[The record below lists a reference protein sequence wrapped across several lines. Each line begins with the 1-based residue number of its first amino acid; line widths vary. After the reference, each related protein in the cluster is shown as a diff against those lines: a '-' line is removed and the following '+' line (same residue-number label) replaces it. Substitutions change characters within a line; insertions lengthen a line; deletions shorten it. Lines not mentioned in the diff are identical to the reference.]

1 MKKIISI
8 ISIIALILSFAACGK
23 NDGKVTTNNQ
33 TTSPSQSDVT
43 SAKGQVYFLN
53 FKPEVSKVYEEI
65 AKEYENETGVKVKVV
80 TAASDTYEQTL
91 TSEIAKS
98 NPPTIFQ
105 INGPV
110 GYQGWKNYCADLKD
124 TKLYSLLSDKS
135 LAITSEDGVY
145 GIPYVIEGY
154 GIIYN
159 EEITDKYFALDTK
172 ETDLTSMEQINSF
185 DKLKALVED
194 MTKHKSELGID
205 GVFASTSFAPGNQWR
220 WNTHLLNIPY
230 HYEMAEIDN
239 YDSSTLA
246 GLAKENFAFSYN
258 NNFRNIFDLYLMN
271 SVTDK
276 KLTGSKSVGDSMA
289 EFALGKC
296 AMVQN
301 GSWAYSEISAT
312 EGNTV
317 KADKIKMIPI
327 YTGLEGEES
336 QGLCIGTENY
346 LAINA
351 KASEEDRKASED
363 FLYWLFS
370 SEKGKRIVSEEL
382 GFVTPFKTMTDV
394 TLKDPLA
401 NEILRWTNSENID
414 SVPWA
419 FIAFP
424 GITFKDEVG
433 NALLEYAQG
442 SAPWEETA
450 EKIKDA
456 YKKAKSDA
464 ADTEKSQSQSDN
476 NEKAQTQSSSSEKTQ
491 TQPGNNERTQP
502 QSGNNEKPQAQS

>member
-1 MKKIISI
+1 MKKVISI
-8 ISIIALILSFAACGK
+8 LSVIALIISFAACGK
-23 NDGKVTTNNQ
+23 NDGKVTTTNPSS
-33 TTSPSQSDVT
+33 TSQPLSDT
-43 SAKGQVYFLN
+43 ATAKGEVYFLN

-110 GYQGWKNYCADLKD
+110 GYQSWKNYCADLKD

-135 LAITSEDGVY
+135 LAITSEGGVY

-172 ETDLTSMEQINSF
+172 ETDFTSMEQINSF
-185 DKLKALVED
+185 DKLKSLVED
-194 MTKHKSELGID
+194 MTKNKQALGIE

-230 HYEMAEIDN
+230 HEEMDEIDN
-239 YDSSTLA
+239 YESSTLA
-246 GLAKENFAFSYN
+246 GLSNEDFTFAHSK
-258 NNFRNIFDLYLMN
+258 NFRNIFDLYLMN

-312 EGNTV
+312 QGNTV
-317 KADKIKMIPI
+317 KSDKIKMLPI
-327 YTGLEGEES
+327 YMGLDDEED

-346 LAINA
+346 LAINE
-351 KASEEDRKASED
+351 KASAEDKKAAED

-370 SEKGKRIVSEEL
+370 SEKGKRYVSEEL

-401 NEILRWTNSENID
+401 NEILRWTNSEDID

-424 GITFKDEVG
+424 GIAFKDEVG

-456 YKKAKSDA
+456 YKKAK
-464 ADTEKSQSQSDN
+464 ADTTDKENSKSQ
-476 NEKAQTQSSSSEKTQ
+476 A
-491 TQPGNNERTQP
+491 GNNENSQTP
-502 QSGNNEKPQAQS
+502 SGNNEKPQTQS

>member
-8 ISIIALILSFAACGK
+8 ICIIAVILSFAACGK
-23 NDGKVTTNNQ
+23 NDGKVTTNNPSS
-33 TTSPSQSDVT
+33 TSVPQSDVVA
-43 SAKGQVYFLN
+43 AKGEVYFLN
-53 FKPEVSKVYEEI
+53 FKPEVSKIYEEI

-98 NPPTIFQ
+98 NAPTIFQ
-105 INGPV
+105 INGPI
-110 GYQGWKNYCADLKD
+110 GYQSWKNYCADLKD
-124 TKLYSLLSDKS
+124 SKIYSLLSDKS
-135 LAITSEDGVY
+135 LAITSDGGVY

-159 EEITDKYFALDTK
+159 EEITDKYFALESK
-172 ETDLTSMEQINSF
+172 ETDFTSMEQINSF
-185 DKLKALVED
+185 DKLKVLVED
-194 MTKHKSELGID
+194 MTKNKQALGIE

-230 HYEMAEIDN
+230 HYEMDELDN
-239 YDSSTLA
+239 YDNSTLA
-246 GLAKENFAFSYN
+246 ALEAQEIKFTHSKNFK
-258 NNFRNIFDLYLMN
+258 NIFDLYLMN
-271 SVTDK
+271 SVIDK

-301 GSWAYSEISAT
+301 GSWAYSEISTT

-317 KADKIKMIPI
+317 KEDKIKMLPI
-327 YTGLEGEES
+327 YMGLEGEED

-370 SEKGKRIVSEEL
+370 SEKGKRYVSEEL
-382 GFVTPFKTMTDV
+382 GFVTPFKTLTDA

-401 NEILRWTNSENID
+401 NEVLKWTNSEEID

-424 GITFKDEVG
+424 GIAFKDEVG

-456 YKKAKSDA
+456 YKKAK
-464 ADTEKSQSQSDN
+464 
-476 NEKAQTQSSSSEKTQ
+476 TQ
-491 TQPGNNERTQP
+491 
-502 QSGNNEKPQAQS
+502 